1 MEKIQYVLDNI
12 TRDDTAEYMA
22 ELLMDNDNTTYKMFE
37 ALAAEFIEASEE
49 KRKGINTACVLL
61 TGWYLETIAQ
71 QIMERYANKGDE

>member
-1 MEKIQYVLDNI
+1 MY
-12 TRDDTAEYMA
+12 R
-22 ELLMDNDNTTYKMFE
+22 TYKMFE

>member
-22 ELLMDNDNTTYKMFE
+22 ELLMDDDNTTYKMFE
-37 ALAAEFIEASEE
+37 ALAAEFIAASEE
-49 KRKGINTACVLL
+49 KRNGINTACVLL